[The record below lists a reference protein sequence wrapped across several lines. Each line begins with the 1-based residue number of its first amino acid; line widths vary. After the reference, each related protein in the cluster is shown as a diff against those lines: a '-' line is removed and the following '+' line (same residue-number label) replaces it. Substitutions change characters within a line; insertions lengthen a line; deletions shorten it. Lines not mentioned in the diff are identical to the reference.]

1 MPNFTNTQLLC
12 LQRVLINDIEISSI
26 DEQDFTDVAE
36 MEYLAERA
44 RCLMISLCC
53 LLVLIRKVLSLGL
66 KSHQS
71 H

>member
-12 LQRVLINDIEISSI
+12 LQRVLINDIEISSF

-44 RCLMISLCC
+44 RCLEIINNLFNVTDAISNLK
-53 LLVLIRKVLSLGL
+53 RGLS
-66 KSHQS
+66 
-71 H
+71 

>member
-12 LQRVLINDIEISSI
+12 LQRVLINDIEISSF

-44 RCLMISLCC
+44 RCLEIINNLFN
-53 LLVLIRKVLSLGL
+53 VTDALSNLKRGL
-66 KSHQS
+66 S
-71 H
+71 